1 MLGIKK
7 GTKLTNS
14 PKDKVLKVR
23 IDTETERRL
32 NLICE
37 QSAKTKSEVVREGIG
52 RQYNDL
58 QRKGGA

>member
-1 MLGIKK
+1 MGIKK
-7 GTKLTNS
+7 GTKLTDS

-32 NLICE
+32 TLICE
-37 QSAKTKSEVVREGIG
+37 QSAKTKSEVVREGID

-58 QRKGGA
+58 QHKEDT